1 MSWRVYQNHILP
13 SVNNDITPL
22 RSGAALRQP
31 SAVIDQTKHQGENET
46 QTLNKTTGKQ
56 SKGETGR
63 EQERGENKSADCE
76 AVTKVTKK
84 LLCLAFESI
93 AVVWLSSYHSV
104 SVNAV
109 AVLSAIREC
118 SCVCCQ
124 VAVISVTQNQCN
136 AVFFFSPRFYSL
148 ALLSRLSGLDLP
160 PQSMSLF
167 PGCFEE
173 ITDSLLQKT
182 SVKWKGTDNKRSD
195 GVKERKEWKGERL
208 GQITREGGE
217 CWK

>member
-148 ALLSRLSGLDLP
+148 ALSYLVSPVLISPHNRCP
-160 PQSMSLF
+160 YSL
-167 PGCFEE
+167 GA
-173 ITDSLLQKT
+173 L
-182 SVKWKGTDNKRSD
+182 KRSQTACC
-195 GVKERKEWKGERL
+195 RKQVWNEK
-208 GQITREGGE
+208 GQITRGVMELRRE
-217 CWK
+217 KSEKERDWDR

>member
-136 AVFFFSPRFYSL
+136 AVFF
-148 ALLSRLSGLDLP
+148 
-160 PQSMSLF
+160 
-167 PGCFEE
+167 
-173 ITDSLLQKT
+173 SLLVSILSLSLISSLRSWSPPAIDVPIPWVLWRDHRQPAAE
-182 SVKWKGTDNKRSD
+182 NKCEMKRD
-195 GVKERKEWKGERL
+195 R
-208 GQITREGGE
+208 
-217 CWK
+217 